1 MQGANLP
8 ARRQL
13 IEGNMILTSGWSGR
27 ELYALFLVH
36 QLLWCTLLVAGL
48 IEYDGHR
55 VRWPVYLPA
64 LVLAAVAGAAMPV
77 LHPVPA
83 WGGLGGWYQ
92 GPIDTLAGLA
102 AGIALGYLL
111 SRCEPIARRN
121 GTWFGFACIGLVLG
135 WQAAVGLAVLA
146 LVWQAVAAVLGRRI
160 AWVKNVPTS
169 LVLVVLSLAWLANWA
184 TIAQWIPMGG

>member
-1 MQGANLP
+1 MP

-83 WGGLGGWYQ
+83 WGGSV
-92 GPIDTLAGLA
+92 
-102 AGIALGYLL
+102 AGI
-111 SRCEPIARRN
+111 RAR
-121 GTWFGFACIGLVLG
+121 
-135 WQAAVGLAVLA
+135 
-146 LVWQAVAAVLGRRI
+146 
-160 AWVKNVPTS
+160 
-169 LVLVVLSLAWLANWA
+169 
-184 TIAQWIPMGG
+184 